1 MVQSTPA
8 VSSNAVHA
16 APSKVE
22 TLEKRS
28 YDSQTD
34 VFLSHD
40 WGKDNV
46 NHKAVSRI
54 NDALKKKG
62 IRTWFDENS
71 DGNGNPNRVVS
82 GGSLGAQFTKGIDNT
97 SIVLVF
103 VTENYWMKISSDNKF
118 DNCCKE
124 FNYSVLQEKAMI
136 AVVMEKGMTDRKKW
150 TGNFG
155 AILGHDLYVS
165 FADAMDA
172 KENSNFDTAIDK
184 LYKAILDHLM
194 RNTADTRGNEMV
206 SGPRPD

>member
-1 MVQSTPA
+1 MVQSTSV

-103 VTENYWMKISSDNKF
+103 VTENYRDKISLDNKF
-118 DNCCKE
+118 DNCWQE
-124 FNYSVLQEKAMI
+124 FNYTVVRRKAMI
-136 AVVMEKGMTDRKKW
+136 SVVMDKSMERQSDW
-150 TGNFG
+150 TGRLG
-155 AILGHDLYVS
+155 ALLGSELYFS

-172 KENSNFDTAIDK
+172 KEYSNFDAAVDK
-184 LYKAILDHLM
+184 LHNAILDNNK
-194 RNTADTRGNEMV
+194 RNTADIFCTEATK
-206 SGPRPD
+206 

>member
-1 MVQSTPA
+1 VVQSISA

-71 DGNGNPNRVVS
+71 DGNPNRVVS
-82 GGSLGAQFTKGIDNT
+82 GGSLDSQFADGIDKT
-97 SIVLVF
+97 TIVLFF
-103 VTENYWMKISSDNKF
+103 VTENYWKKIKADK
-118 DNCCKE
+118 DTDRCWQE
-124 FNYSVLQEKAMI
+124 FNYAVVRGKAKI
-136 AVVMEKGMTDRKKW
+136 PVVMEKSMERQSDW
-150 TGNFG
+150 TGRLG
-155 AILGHDLYVS
+155 ALLGSELYFS

-172 KENSNFDTAIDK
+172 KENSNFDAAIDK

-194 RNTADTRGNEMV
+194 RNTADTRGFEMI

>member
-1 MVQSTPA
+1 VVQSTSS

-71 DGNGNPNRVVS
+71 DGNGNANRVVS

-172 KENSNFDTAIDK
+172 KENSNFDAAIDK
-184 LYKAILDHLM
+184 LYKAILDHNK
-194 RNTADTRGNEMV
+194 RNTADIFCTEATK
-206 SGPRPD
+206 